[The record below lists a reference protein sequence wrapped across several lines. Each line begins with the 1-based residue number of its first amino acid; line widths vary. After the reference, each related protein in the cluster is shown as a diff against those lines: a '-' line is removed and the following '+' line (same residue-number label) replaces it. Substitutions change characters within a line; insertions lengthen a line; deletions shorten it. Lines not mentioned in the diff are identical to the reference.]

1 MFFFILLNIILFFFC
16 LYFYFEQQK
25 LKKRITELEKETKII
40 IERKILTNNKEDL
53 ISINNI
59 SVESPKKEE
68 QKNKQLEET
77 IPEIIMEENNKKYTA
92 KPIEEEYKEP
102 TINKETHEQNTV
114 TINEYFNPN
123 EFVKKYSQINIPKE
137 NNNEYLQE
145 ISKQLKEQL
154 TPQTIDLTDY
164 EKAQEE
170 QAIISYQELLTQKEK
185 NKNQEKAD
193 YNYLEDLK
201 EFRKLLD

>member
-1 MFFFILLNIILFFFC
+1 
-16 LYFYFEQQK
+16 
-25 LKKRITELEKETKII
+25 
-40 IERKILTNNKEDL
+40 
-53 ISINNI
+53 
-59 SVESPKKEE
+59 
-68 QKNKQLEET
+68 
-77 IPEIIMEENNKKYTA
+77 MEENNKKYTA

-102 TINKETHEQNTV
+102 TINKETHEQNNKIQNTV

-170 QAIISYQELLTQKEK
+170 QGISWKVAAT
-185 NKNQEKAD
+185 ASI
-193 YNYLEDLK
+193 
-201 EFRKLLD
+201 RR